1 MKIGAKN
8 DEIEPTLKKVQFFR
22 NLLISRK
29 ITKNGNII
37 FAEFSLKN
45 TSETGAVQ
53 KFGIPFGKSLEE
65 THKKIYGK
73 CFDFATGFWLL
84 NIFVGGLYIVL
95 ADADGFPEL
104 LSLAHLIIGVS
115 SFFSALMAVMFI
127 RLSSS
132 AGGESDE

>member
-1 MKIGAKN
+1 MLHRVGAAIVGVILVLGTTKIKDRSTQYTA
-8 DEIEPTLKKVQFFR
+8 P
-22 NLLISRK
+22 
-29 ITKNGNII
+29 
-37 FAEFSLKN
+37 
-45 TSETGAVQ
+45 
-53 KFGIPFGKSLEE
+53 
-65 THKKIYGK
+65 KIYGK
-73 CFDFATGFWLL
+73 CLEFATGFWLL

-115 SFFSALMAVMFI
+115 SFFSALMALMLI